1 LRFRGADALSR
12 PEQTGSPAI
21 GHVSSHEIDY
31 RSRSYSSG
39 DDAMSGLVAA
49 SAVAAITTAATVVVA
64 SLPDAQAL
72 LSPLT
77 DSGNEYAIATA
88 SVLASLPMLG
98 IMAVLAISG
107 RE

>member
-1 LRFRGADALSR
+1 MSSVVV
-12 PEQTGSPAI
+12 GSAI
-21 GHVSSHEIDY
+21 A
-31 RSRSYSSG
+31 
-39 DDAMSGLVAA
+39 AM
-49 SAVAAITTAATVVVA
+49 TTAATVVVA

-77 DSGNEYAIATA
+77 DGGNEYAIATA

-98 IMAVLAISG
+98 IMAVLAVSG